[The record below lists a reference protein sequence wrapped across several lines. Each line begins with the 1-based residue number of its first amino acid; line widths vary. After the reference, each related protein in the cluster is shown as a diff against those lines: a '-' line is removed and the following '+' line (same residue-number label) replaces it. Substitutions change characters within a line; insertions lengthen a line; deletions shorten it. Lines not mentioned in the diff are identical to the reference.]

1 MEAQRILVTGST
13 DGIGLETAAELG
25 EMGHRVV
32 VHGRS
37 PEKAEAARRTVEG
50 RIAAAGVG
58 EGSVDA
64 VSGDLARLSEV
75 EKMADEVQ
83 GRFSDLRVVVANAG
97 VTTKQRQES
106 ADGYEL
112 TFAVNQLAHFLL
124 INRVVDTLR
133 KNSPSRI
140 VIVSSMVHRTGNI
153 DFDDLQLEQSFSGHA
168 AYSQSKLANLVYAFE
183 LARRLEGTGVAV
195 NALHPG
201 VISTKLLHANF
212 SGGAPVSAGAKTPVY
227 LATSPEVEGVN
238 GEYFENRR
246 TSDPSPVGRDPEVA
260 KRLWEVSEELVEK
273 ALGKKN
279 PRGKEEKT
287 PGEPRS

>member
-37 PEKAEAARRTVEG
+37 AEKAEAARKAVAERV
-50 RIAAAGVG
+50 AAAGAD
-58 EGSVDA
+58 EGSVDT
-64 VSGDLARLSEV
+64 VVGDLSRLSEV
-75 EKMADEVQ
+75 EKMAVEVQ
-83 GRFSDLRVVVANAG
+83 DRFPDLRVVVANAG
-97 VTTKQRQES
+97 VTTRERRES

-112 TFAVNQLAHFLL
+112 TFAVNHLAHFLL
-124 INRVVDTLR
+124 INRLVDTLR
-133 KNSPSRI
+133 ENSPSRI
-140 VIVSSMVHRTGNI
+140 VIVSSMVHRTGSLH
-153 DFDDLQLEQSFSGHA
+153 FDDLNLEKSFSGHA

-183 LARRLEGTGVAV
+183 LARRLEGTGVTV

-227 LATSPEVEGVN
+227 LATSPEVEGVT

-246 TSDPSPVGRDPEVA
+246 KSDPSPVGRDSEA
-260 KRLWEVSEELVEK
+260 GKRLWDVSEELVEK
-273 ALGKKN
+273 ALGK
-279 PRGKEEKT
+279 
-287 PGEPRS
+287 

>member
-1 MEAQRILVTGST
+1 MDSQRILVTGST

-37 PEKAEAARRTVEG
+37 PEKAEAARRTIEG

-75 EKMADEVQ
+75 EKMEEEVQ
-83 GRFSDLRVVVANAG
+83 SRFSDLRVVVANAG
-97 VTTKQRQES
+97 VTTKQRKES

-112 TFAVNQLAHFLL
+112 TFTVNHLAHFLL
-124 INRVVDTLR
+124 INRLIDTLR
-133 KNSPSRI
+133 KNSPSRV

-153 DFDDLQLEQSFSGHA
+153 NFDDLQLKKNFSGHA

-183 LARRLEGTGVAV
+183 LARRLEGTGIAV

-227 LATSPEVEGVN
+227 LATSPEVEGVT

-246 TSDPSPVGRDPEVA
+246 TSEASPVGRDPEVG
-260 KRLWEVSEELVEK
+260 KRLWKVSEELVEQ
-273 ALGKKN
+273 ALGK
-279 PRGKEEKT
+279 
-287 PGEPRS
+287 

>member
-37 PEKAEAARRTVEG
+37 PEKAEAARRSVEG
-50 RIAAAGVG
+50 RIAAAGVR

-64 VSGDLARLSEV
+64 VSGELARLSDV
-75 EKMADEVQ
+75 DKMAAEVAE
-83 GRFSDLRVVVANAG
+83 RFPDLRVVVANAG

-112 TFAVNQLAHFLL
+112 TFAVNHLAHFLL
-124 INRVVDTLR
+124 INRLVDTLR
-133 KNSPSRI
+133 RNSPSRI

-153 DFDDLQLEQSFSGHA
+153 NFDDLQLEHSFSGHA

-183 LARRLEGTGVAV
+183 LARRLEGTGTTV

-227 LATSPEVEGVN
+227 LATSPEVEGVT

-246 TSDPSPVGRDPEVA
+246 TSESSPVGRDPEVA
-260 KRLWEVSEELVEK
+260 KRLWEVSEELVE
-273 ALGKKN
+273 AVLG
-279 PRGKEEKT
+279 T
-287 PGEPRS
+287 

>member
-37 PEKAEAARRTVEG
+37 PEKAEAARRTVDG
-50 RIAAAGVG
+50 RIASAGVG
-58 EGSVDA
+58 GGSVDA
-64 VSGDLARLSEV
+64 VPGDLARLSDV
-75 EKMADEVQ
+75 DKMAADVQ
-83 GRFSDLRVVVANAG
+83 ERFPDLRVIIANAG
-97 VTTKQRQES
+97 VTTRERWES

-112 TFAVNQLAHFLL
+112 TFAVNHLAHFLL
-124 INRVVDTLR
+124 INRLVDTLR

-140 VIVSSMVHRTGNI
+140 VIVSSMVHRSGNI
-153 DFDDLQLEQSFSGHA
+153 NFDDLHFEKSFSGHA

-183 LARRLEGTGVAV
+183 LARRLEDTGVTV

-227 LATSPEVEGVN
+227 LATSPEVEGVT

-246 TSDPSPVGRDPEVA
+246 TSDPSPVGYDREVA
-260 KRLWEVSEELVEK
+260 ERLWQVSEELVAK
-273 ALGKKN
+273 ALG
-279 PRGKEEKT
+279 R
-287 PGEPRS
+287 